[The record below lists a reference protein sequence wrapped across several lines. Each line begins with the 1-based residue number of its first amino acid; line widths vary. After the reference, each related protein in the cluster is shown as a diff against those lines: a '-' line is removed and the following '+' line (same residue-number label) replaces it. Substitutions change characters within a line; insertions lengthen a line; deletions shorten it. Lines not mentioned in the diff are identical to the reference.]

1 MKPTELSVLALW
13 VIFMFP
19 KERNEIMCGIA
30 GWINWEKNLEQEG
43 RVLAN
48 MVEPLAP
55 RGPDASG
62 MYLSSHAAL
71 GHRRLSVVDPQNGA
85 QPMIRYKGEHL
96 CVITYNGELYNM
108 PELRRDLEA
117 RGYDFRT
124 NCDTEVLLT
133 AYMEWGPACTER
145 LNGIFAFAIWDE
157 KEQILFLA
165 RDRIGVK
172 PLFYTMGDSGFL
184 FGSELKAVLAH
195 PDVKPQINHEGLAE
209 IFIIG
214 PARTP
219 GHGVFRGISEL
230 KPGHSMIYSRKG
242 LNIHQ
247 YWALSS
253 KPHLDDFDTTVVKV
267 RELLEDTVKRQ
278 LVADVP
284 ICTLLSG
291 GLDSS
296 ALTALA
302 SNTYK
307 KEGLGRLHTYSVDYL
322 DNELYFKASN
332 FQPNADAP
340 WVRRVADLF
349 NTVHHDILLDTPE
362 LASSLLEATISR
374 DLPGMADVDTSL
386 YLFCREIKK
395 GATVALS
402 GECADEVFG
411 GYPWFYRE
419 EMIHADA
426 FPWAPKPKMR
436 TEWLSPELKEKIQPY
451 EYMEQRYQEA
461 LAEVPHLPGEDAL
474 AARMREIF
482 YLSLTRWMPTLLDR
496 KDRMSMAF
504 GLEVRVPF
512 CDHRLVEYVWNVPW
526 HMKNYQNR
534 EKGLLRHALTGVL
547 PDDVLWRRK
556 SPYPKTHN
564 PTYLN
569 TVRQW
574 MLTILDDS
582 SSPLHDLIDVGKIRS
597 LALMEN
603 ADITIPWFGQLMS
616 QPQLFAY
623 LIQTD
628 IWLRKYKVEII

>member
-1 MKPTELSVLALW
+1 
-13 VIFMFP
+13 
-19 KERNEIMCGIA
+19 MCGIT
-30 GWINWEKNLEQEG
+30 GWINWDKNLEQEG
-43 RVLAN
+43 HILAG
-48 MVEPLAP
+48 MVETLAA

-62 MYLSSHAAL
+62 MYLSTHAAL

-85 QPMIRYKGEHL
+85 QPMIRYKGEHP
-96 CVITYNGELYNM
+96 CVITYNGELYNT
-108 PELRRDLEA
+108 PELRRELEA
-117 RGYDFRT
+117 RGYKFRT

-133 AYMEWGPACTER
+133 AYLEWGPACTER
-145 LNGIFAFAIWDE
+145 FNGIFAFGIWDE
-157 KEQILFLA
+157 EQQTLFLA

-172 PLFYTMGDSGFL
+172 PLFYTMGSSGFI

-195 PDVKPQINHEGLAE
+195 PDVKPQIEREGLAE

-219 GHGVFRGISEL
+219 GHGIFRDISEL
-230 KPGHSMIYSRKG
+230 KPGHSMIYSHNGMR
-242 LNIHQ
+242 LHQ
-247 YWALSS
+247 YWSLQSM
-253 KPHLDDFDTTVVKV
+253 PHPDDFDTTVSKV

-284 ICTLLSG
+284 VCTLLSG

-302 SNTYK
+302 CNTYK
-307 KEGLGRLHTYSVDYL
+307 KEGLGRVHTYSVDYL
-322 DNELYFKASN
+322 DNDLYFKASN

-340 WVRRVADLF
+340 FVRRVSEFLG
-349 NTVHHDILLDTPE
+349 TSHHDIILDTPE
-362 LASSLLEATISR
+362 LAGCLPEATLSR

-419 EMIHADA
+419 EMINSPA
-426 FPWAPKPKMR
+426 FPWAPKPEVRM
-436 TEWLSPELKEKIQPY
+436 EWLSPGLKAKIQPH
-451 EYMEQRYQEA
+451 EYVKQRYHEA
-461 LAEVPHLPGEDAL
+461 LAEVPSLPGEDAES
-474 AARMREIF
+474 ARMREIF

-526 HMKNYQNR
+526 HMKNYQKR
-534 EKGLLRHALTGVL
+534 EKGLLRQALTGVL
-547 PDDVLWRRK
+547 PDDILWRRK

-564 PTYLN
+564 PSYLN
-569 TVRQW
+569 TVRKW
-574 MLTILDDS
+574 VLTILDDVN
-582 SSPLHDLIDVGKIRS
+582 SPLHELIDVGKIRS
-597 LALMEN
+597 LAQMEIIEAN
-603 ADITIPWFGQLMS
+603 VPWFGQLMGI
-616 QPQLFAY
+616 PQLFAY

-628 IWLRKYKVEII
+628 TFLRKYKVEII

>member
-1 MKPTELSVLALW
+1 
-13 VIFMFP
+13 
-19 KERNEIMCGIA
+19 MCGIT

-43 RVLAN
+43 HILAG
-48 MVEPLAP
+48 MVETLAA

-62 MYLSSHAAL
+62 TYLSPHAAL

-85 QPMIRYKGEHL
+85 QPMIRYKGEHS
-96 CVITYNGELYNM
+96 CVITYNGELYNT
-108 PELRRDLEA
+108 PELRRDLES
-117 RGYDFRT
+117 RGYKFRT

-133 AYMEWGPACTER
+133 AYIEWGPACVER
-145 LNGIFAFAIWDE
+145 FNGIFAFGIWDE
-157 KEQILFLA
+157 WQQTLFLA

-172 PLFYTMGDSGFL
+172 PLFYTMGNNGFI
-184 FGSELKAVLAH
+184 FGSELKALLAH
-195 PDVKPQINHEGLAE
+195 PEVKPQIDREGLAE

-219 GHGVFRGISEL
+219 GHGIFRGISEL
-230 KPGHSMIYSRKG
+230 KPGHSMIFSRKG
-242 LNIHQ
+242 LDIHQ
-247 YWALSS
+247 YWALQSM
-253 KPHLDDFDTTVVKV
+253 PHFDDFDTTVVRV

-284 ICTLLSG
+284 VCTLLSG

-302 SNTYK
+302 CNTYRH
-307 KEGLGRLHTYSVDYL
+307 EGLGRVHTYSVDYL
-322 DNELYFKASN
+322 DNDVYFKASN

-340 WVRRVADLF
+340 WVRRVSEFLG
-349 NTVHHDILLDTPE
+349 TSHHDVILDTPE
-362 LASSLLEATISR
+362 LAGCLPEATLSR
-374 DLPGMADVDTSL
+374 DVPGMADVDTSL

-419 EMIHADA
+419 DMIQAAA
-426 FPWAPKPKMR
+426 FPWAPKPEVRM
-436 TEWLSPELKEKIQPY
+436 EWLSPDLRAKIQPY
-451 EYMEQRYQEA
+451 EYVQQRYQEA
-461 LAEVPHLPGEDAL
+461 LAEVPRLAGEDTES
-474 AARMREIF
+474 ARMREIF

-496 KDRMSMAF
+496 KDRMSMAS

-526 HMKNYQNR
+526 HMKNYEKR

-564 PTYLN
+564 PSYLN
-569 TVRQW
+569 MVRKW
-574 MLTILDDS
+574 VLTILDDS

-597 LALMEN
+597 LAQMEN
-603 ADITIPWFGQLMS
+603 IGANIPWFGQLMG

-623 LIQTD
+623 LIQADT
-628 IWLRKYKVEII
+628 WLRKYKVEII